1 MPPYE
6 ESGWTIRSM
15 QDQKENKVNV
25 ALFKVFPSPAMTKV
39 SFEWIGES
47 LPLSGVLRI
56 RNPLGSLVLEE
67 RIDKDHLNFTLDAS
81 AWSSGI
87 YFYSYIWKQQQLHNA
102 QFSVLH

>member
-1 MPPYE
+1 
-6 ESGWTIRSM
+6 M

-67 RIDKDHLNFTLDAS
+67 RIDKDHLNFTLDVS
-81 AWSSGI
+81 DWSPGL
-87 YFYSYIWKQQQLHNA
+87 YVYSYIWQNRKIETGKFN
-102 QFSVLH
+102 VVE